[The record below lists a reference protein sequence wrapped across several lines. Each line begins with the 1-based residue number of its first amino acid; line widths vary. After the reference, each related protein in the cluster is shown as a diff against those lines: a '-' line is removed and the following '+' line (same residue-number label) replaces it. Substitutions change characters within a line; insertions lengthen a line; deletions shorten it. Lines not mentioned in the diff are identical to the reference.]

1 MPAKRE
7 IEMEPYRRTFFLRQ
21 FDTLCAML
29 YRPRIDPE
37 LYEARKSVL
46 RFVIGLRFSALL
58 IYTIRRLLSNTE
70 LTANW
75 GVIIDESGEKRC
87 SPECDIII
95 HKDGSEDAWNGG
107 DNFGNPVMGF
117 HFVYRKNVKL
127 VVSCKAFS
135 VTQISQSM
143 KDDVVNLADHV
154 ENVWLFAECCQYG
167 QVAKVRRDA
176 RNAGYKGFSYLYRL
190 KKSGGPGKYDEIG
203 WCQFAKVL
211 WELAS
216 E

>member
-1 MPAKRE
+1 M
-7 IEMEPYRRTFFLRQ
+7 
-21 FDTLCAML
+21 D
-29 YRPRIDPE
+29 
-37 LYEARKSVL
+37 
-46 RFVIGLRFSALL
+46 
-58 IYTIRRLLSNTE
+58 
-70 LTANW
+70 
-75 GVIIDESGEKRC
+75 
-87 SPECDIII
+87 
-95 HKDGSEDAWNGG
+95 
-107 DNFGNPVMGF
+107 F
-117 HFVYRKNVKL
+117 HFVDRRNVKL

-190 KKSGGPGKYDEIG
+190 KKSGDPGKYDEIG
-203 WCQFAKVL
+203 WCKFAKAL
-211 WELAS
+211 RKLAA